1 MKKIRLDCGLNLEV
15 HDEVIKDYRFFEDL
29 SDLNEGNPF
38 AIRRV
43 LNRLLDP
50 DEKEKLMKHFE
61 KDGFVPTEKITE
73 VVSELF
79 VKLGSE
85 AKN

>member
-1 MKKIRLDCGLNLEV
+1 MKKIRLDSGLNLEV

-38 AIRRV
+38 ALRRV
-43 LNRLLDP
+43 LNRLVDP
-50 DEKEKLMKHFE
+50 EEKDKLLKHFE
-61 KDGFVPTEKITE
+61 KDGFVPTEQITD

-79 VKLGSE
+79 TKLGAE

>member
-1 MKKIRLDCGLNLEV
+1 MKNIRLDSGLNLKV
-15 HDEVIKDYRFFEDL
+15 HDEVVKDYRFFEDL

-61 KDGFVPTEKITE
+61 NDGFVPTEKITE

>member
-1 MKKIRLDCGLNLEV
+1 MKKIRLDSGLNLEV

-50 DEKEKLMKHFE
+50 EEKEKLLKHFE
-61 KDGFVPTEKITE
+61 KDGFIPTEKITE
-73 VVSELF
+73 TVSEIF
-79 VKLGSE
+79 TKLGTE

>member
-1 MKKIRLDCGLNLEV
+1 MKNIRLDSGLNLKV
-15 HDEVIKDYRFFEDL
+15 HDEVVKDYRFFEDL

-38 AIRRV
+38 ALRRV
-43 LNRLLDP
+43 LNRLLEP
-50 DEKEKLMKHFE
+50 DEKDKLLKHFE
-61 KDGFVPTEKITE
+61 KDGLVPTDKITE

-79 VKLGSE
+79 MKLGAE